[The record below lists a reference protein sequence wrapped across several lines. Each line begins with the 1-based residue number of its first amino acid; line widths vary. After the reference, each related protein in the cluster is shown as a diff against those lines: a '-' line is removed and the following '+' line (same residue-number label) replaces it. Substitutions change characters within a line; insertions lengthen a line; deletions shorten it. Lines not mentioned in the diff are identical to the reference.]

1 MGRGCLIWLMLLAA
15 IAAVY
20 RHFLAPLYEPPA
32 TWIVPLVASL
42 FTMFGLGAIWG
53 GRLAMRDARAL
64 RRAIDGAPLIDG
76 RYAAVCGQVEPLGE
90 PLLTPFSLH
99 RCVCFE
105 YDIRRPTA
113 SVASAG
119 AMDAG
124 LGGFRAEP
132 YLLRHGA
139 RQMKVL
145 GIPDLSEQPEFA
157 AFGWESYVRARE
169 HLANTSFKQMHGAN
183 IASLFSTLLEAWA
196 DDDGSV
202 DSHWQRVAGAGDW
215 LNAPEVT
222 DWLVKSAEQAALIEQ
237 KLAEQAADSFASTAD
252 PGSAGSPASTT
263 RKHDGDEREDDETD
277 DDEDE
282 YSDDDEDWDEDH
294 LAPGVAAVSKP
305 DLPRLVEKFLPV
317 GAQVCMFG
325 IYSAEH
331 GALQPSMKR
340 HGVMLRV
347 LRGEPAKVLAGL
359 RAKVLGQIVAGLVV
373 LAMVAGAL
381 TLGTTLYRANPQTHR
396 RQTGAVA
403 DAVRAG
409 DAAALAELLER
420 TRPEDFLTVNPPLL
434 MQSDAPQIV
443 QLLLDHGVNPNRA
456 NSSGETP
463 LMHAAA
469 SGQTEIVRLLIAA
482 GADLDAVDP
491 RYGSTALMRALD
503 AEWDETAQLLRAAGA
518 SDETVDQQNGT
529 AIDPENSPPLAACV
543 RYIEAIHAAD
553 PATLKTL
560 SADGRK
566 ADFDDVDF
574 EGWRNVRPAGNVE
587 SSGYANDSAATITI
601 TGRAPG
607 GFNVTWVFQMVNQTG
622 EWKVLRERWLTKG
635 IRESTP

>member
-20 RHFLAPLYEPPA
+20 RHFLSPLYEPPA

-42 FTMFGLGAIWG
+42 FTMFGLGALWG

-64 RRAIDGAPLIDG
+64 RRAIDGAPLFDG
-76 RYAAVCGQVEPLGE
+76 RYAAACGHVEPVGE

-119 AMDAG
+119 ATDAG

-132 YLLRHGA
+132 YLLRRGS

-145 GIPDLSEQPEFA
+145 GIPDFSEQPEFA

-169 HLANTSFKQMHGAN
+169 HLANTTFKQMHGAN
-183 IASLFSTLLEAWA
+183 IASLFSTLLDAWA

-202 DSHWQRVAGAGDW
+202 DSHWQRVAGAGEW

-222 DWLVKSAEQAALIEQ
+222 NWLVESAEQAALNEQ
-237 KLAEQAADSFASTAD
+237 QLAEQATDGSATTAD
-252 PGSAGSPASTT
+252 HGSADAPASTPP
-263 RKHDGDEREDDETD
+263 RHDDDDDLEDDEAD
-277 DDEDE
+277 DDED
-282 YSDDDEDWDEDH
+282 DDDWDEDV
-294 LAPGVAAVSKP
+294 LAQGAAAVITP

-347 LRGEPAKVLAGL
+347 VRGEPAKVLAGL
-359 RAKVLGQIVAGLVV
+359 RSKVRGQIVAGIFILT
-373 LAMVAGAL
+373 LVAGAL

-403 DAVRAG
+403 EAVRAD

-420 TRPEDFLTVNPPLL
+420 TRPEDLLAANPPLL
-434 MQSDAPQIV
+434 MQSDSPEIV
-443 QLLLDHGVNPNRA
+443 QLLLDHGVNPSRA
-456 NSSGETP
+456 STSGETP
-463 LMHAAA
+463 LMRAAA
-469 SGQTEIVRLLIAA
+469 SGQAEIVQLLIAA

-491 RYGSTALMRALD
+491 RYGSTALVRALD
-503 AEWDETAQLLRAAGA
+503 AERDETAQLLRAAGA
-518 SDETVDQQNGT
+518 RDDTVDQRNGT
-529 AIDPENSPPLAACV
+529 AIDPDNSPPLAACV

-574 EGWRNVRPAGNVE
+574 NEWRNVRPAGNVE
-587 SSGYANDSAATITI
+587 SFGYANDSAATITI
-601 TGRAPG
+601 SGRAPG
-607 GFNVTWVFQMVNQTG
+607 GFNVTWVFQAVNQAG
-622 EWKVLRERWLTKG
+622 EWKVLHERWLTKG
-635 IRESTP
+635 LRQSAQ